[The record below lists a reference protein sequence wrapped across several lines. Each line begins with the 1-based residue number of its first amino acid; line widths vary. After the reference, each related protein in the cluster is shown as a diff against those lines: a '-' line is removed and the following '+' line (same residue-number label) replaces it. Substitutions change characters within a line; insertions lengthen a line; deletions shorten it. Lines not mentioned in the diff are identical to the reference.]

1 MSLRFYVGSSGA
13 GKSSRLQ
20 EDIIKRS
27 IREPNRHFF
36 VLVPDQFTMQTQKEM
51 IERHPKHGFM
61 NIEIFSFGR
70 LAHYIFE
77 EVGHPE
83 RIPLDDTGKN
93 LILRKLASEM
103 EEQLPVLGSRL
114 KKTGYIHEVKSVIS
128 EFMQYSLDVREV
140 GKLCDAV
147 EGKPVLRGKL
157 RDINLL
163 YEKFLAYLGEKY
175 ITTEETMDFLAE
187 ALERSEIIR
196 GSVVAM
202 DGFTGFTPVQY
213 KVISRLLSLCDK
225 ILCPTL
231 RRPNN

>member
-1 MSLRFYVGSSGA
+1 
-13 GKSSRLQ
+13 
-20 EDIIKRS
+20 
-27 IREPNRHFF
+27 
-36 VLVPDQFTMQTQKEM
+36 
-51 IERHPKHGFM
+51 
-61 NIEIFSFGR
+61 
-70 LAHYIFE
+70 
-77 EVGHPE
+77 
-83 RIPLDDTGKN
+83 
-93 LILRKLASEM
+93 
-103 EEQLPVLGSRL
+103 
-114 KKTGYIHEVKSVIS
+114 
-128 EFMQYSLDVREV
+128 MQYSLDVREV

-213 KVISRLLSLCDK
+213 KVISRLLSLCDEMAMTV
-225 ILCPTL
+225 ILPAEEFGGNAKEQTEEEL
-231 RRPNN
+231 FVLS